1 MLRIFMSSIMRCR
14 NGDIGLV
21 IGELQLYEL
30 HLQHRQSYRAK
41 ARARIETKI
50 WVASRK

>member
-1 MLRIFMSSIMRCR
+1 MSSIMRCR

-30 HLQHRQSYRAK
+30 HMHPPTIVPSQNESANRDDDLGS
-41 ARARIETKI
+41 
-50 WVASRK
+50 VAEVILH